1 MQTHKD
7 LLLYNKAMDLV
18 TDIYLITKKLPKDE
32 QYGLV
37 SQIRRAA
44 VSIPSNIS
52 EGAGRLSQK
61 EFRNF
66 LSIASG
72 SASEL
77 ETQLNI
83 CNNLNFINKTEL
95 DDLIEKISVIKKL
108 CYGLIRKI
116 NSKYD

>member
-7 LLLYNKAMDLV
+7 LLLYQKAMDLV
-18 TDIYLITKKLPKDE
+18 TDVYLITKKLPKDE

-44 VSIPSNIS
+44 ISIPSNIS
-52 EGAGRLSQK
+52 EGAGRLSQR

-72 SASEL
+72 SVSEL

-83 CNNLNFINKTEL
+83 CNNLNFINKEEL
-95 DDLIEKISVIKKL
+95 DELLEKINEVKML

-116 NSKYD
+116 NSKYA